1 MAALR
6 FLQITKHVAASG
18 RFIKNKLL
26 NFPLASAIISVR
38 RQLNEDG
45 KNAIGLGN
53 SERVSRLFC
62 TFLHDYDVKM
72 PNFTFLEDVD
82 SRQRLSFSFSELRQS
97 LLEFNSRTN
106 CQHLTN

>member
-6 FLQITKHVAASG
+6 FLQITKHVATSG

-26 NFPLASAIISVR
+26 NFPSASAIISVR

-53 SERVSRLFC
+53 SARASRVFC

-72 PNFTFLEDVD
+72 LNFTFFGGRGLKTTTFF
-82 SRQRLSFSFSELRQS
+82 LFS
-97 LLEFNSRTN
+97 
-106 CQHLTN
+106 